1 MRCPLRGTPF
11 RRRDPDS
18 RLNTVLQEIDR
29 RIINQLQS
37 GFPLCERPYESAAK
51 ALNLDESDLINRIGL
66 LLENGTLTRF
76 GPLYNADR
84 MGGANVLAAMTVP
97 LERFDAVAEQVNA
110 HPEIAHNYARDHA
123 LNMWF
128 VAAAPTPEAVE
139 HTFCRIEAETGLTV
153 HRFPKER
160 EFFVELKLTA

>member
-1 MRCPLRGTPF
+1 M
-11 RRRDPDS
+11 
-18 RLNTVLQEIDR
+18 LQDIDR
-29 RIINQLQS
+29 RIINQLQN
-37 GFPLCERPYESAAK
+37 GFPLCARPYEAAAQ
-51 ALNLDESDLINRIGL
+51 ALDLSEADLIYHLGRM
-66 LLENGTLTRF
+66 LENGTLTRF

-97 LERFDAVAEQVNA
+97 LERFDRVAEQVNA

-139 HTFCRIEAETGLTV
+139 HTFCAIEAETGLTV

>member
-1 MRCPLRGTPF
+1 MQ
-11 RRRDPDS
+11 DIDS
-18 RLNTVLQEIDR
+18 
-29 RIINQLQS
+29 RIINQLQD
-37 GFPLCERPYESAAK
+37 GFPLCQRPYATAAQ
-51 ALNLDESDLINRIGL
+51 ALGCDEAELLSRIGH
-66 LLENGTLTRF
+66 LLEDGTLTRF

-97 LERFDAVAEQVNA
+97 LERFDTVAEQVNA

-139 HTFCRIEAETGLTV
+139 QVFCAIETETGLTV

-160 EFFVELKLTA
+160 EYFVELKLTA

>member
-1 MRCPLRGTPF
+1 M
-11 RRRDPDS
+11 
-18 RLNTVLQEIDR
+18 LQDIDR
-29 RIINQLQS
+29 RIINQLQH
-37 GFPLCERPYESAAK
+37 GFPLCARPYEAAAH
-51 ALNLDESDLINRIGL
+51 ALGLDEPDLIKRIDL
-66 LLENGTLTRF
+66 LLKNGTLTRF

-84 MGGANVLAAMTVP
+84 MGGANVLAAMAVP
-97 LERFDAVAEQVNA
+97 MERYDLVTLQVNA

-139 HTFCRIEAETGLTV
+139 QVFCAIEAETGLTV

>member
-1 MRCPLRGTPF
+1 M
-11 RRRDPDS
+11 
-18 RLNTVLQEIDR
+18 LQDMDR
-29 RIINQLQS
+29 RIINQLQN
-37 GFPLCERPYESAAK
+37 GFPLCARPYEAAAQ
-51 ALNLDESDLINRIGL
+51 ALGLSEADLIKHLGQM
-66 LLENGTLTRF
+66 LENGSLTRF

-97 LERFDAVAEQVNA
+97 LEGFDRVAEQVNA

-139 HTFCRIEAETGLTV
+139 QVFGAIEIETGLTV